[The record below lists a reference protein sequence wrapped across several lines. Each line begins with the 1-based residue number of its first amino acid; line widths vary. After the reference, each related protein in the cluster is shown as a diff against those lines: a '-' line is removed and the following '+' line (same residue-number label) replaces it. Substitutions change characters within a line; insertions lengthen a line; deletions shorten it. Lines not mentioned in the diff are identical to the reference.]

1 MAVITKGTWS
11 VGFNEEYIKTF
22 KSADEWLK
30 TEPKTNLDF
39 WKNEVG
45 ITEAEL
51 KAVYAICTA
60 VVEPVAETTP
70 TEPAK
75 EEVKKSK

>member
-51 KAVYAICTA
+51 KAVYAQST
-60 VVEPVAETTP
+60 VTP
-70 TEPAK
+70 EVPSK
-75 EEVKKSK
+75 EGK